1 MNLSMLKRNIN
12 QEAGAVQLVTPSIFP
27 AIQAFQVDHCGGFHG
42 HKSGHGLNNQLVRKL
57 LSEPYSYEI
66 VTFDQVEQVP
76 EAYARQSTE
85 AA

>member
-1 MNLSMLKRNIN
+1 ML
-12 QEAGAVQLVTPSIFP
+12 
-27 AIQAFQVDHCGGFHG
+27 GGFHG

-57 LSEPYSYEI
+57 LSEPDSYEI
-66 VTFDQVEQVP
+66 VTFDQGDQVP